1 MCFFFRDFRF
11 EKRLPL
17 HNSKMEIYYLK
28 ISKSLSPNGESVDI
42 ELNGNLDF
50 GQMYVYP
57 KNN

>member
-1 MCFFFRDFRF
+1 MFF
-11 EKRLPL
+11 L
-17 HNSKMEIYYLK
+17 EILGLRKGCLYIIVK
-28 ISKSLSPNGESVDI
+28 WKSIISKSLSPNGESVDI